1 MVPKLWENSRHQ
13 TQIQRRFLKRIIKQ
27 EDCVSVWPGGGSWW
41 KGEEEISLSA
51 VIGREDRLVW
61 VIVVPAWNIDMKELG
76 QEERRDLR
84 GLQAWGD
91 SWWCCWWSPCC
102 RRGRSHRPRRR
113 RQDQAWD
120 RRNFW
125 RWSVIDC
132 SGWRR
137 QLLTAA
143 GYHHKS
149 LVSRLTSQR
158 VLLRGK
164 LGQVSDLHQ
173 FHCWLPLLT
182 DKSQTSV
189 YQRKCLYF
197 FRGSWG
203 SRRKRDW
210 KISSLDKQNNN
221 INRFEYPASKELENL
236 LVWYQVE
243 WCWEE
248 GDWSAGRN
256 VIIESGIT
264 DWCRRIQS
272 ARDASNIEMERKRYT
287 VYVMYRM
294 SPH

>member
-1 MVPKLWENSRHQ
+1 M
-13 TQIQRRFLKRIIKQ
+13 
-27 EDCVSVWPGGGSWW
+27 
-41 KGEEEISLSA
+41 
-51 VIGREDRLVW
+51 
-61 VIVVPAWNIDMKELG
+61 
-76 QEERRDLR
+76 
-84 GLQAWGD
+84 
-91 SWWCCWWSPCC
+91 
-102 RRGRSHRPRRR
+102 
-113 RQDQAWD
+113 
-120 RRNFW
+120 
-125 RWSVIDC
+125 IDC

-149 LVSRLTSQR
+149 LVSRLTSHR

-173 FHCWLPLLT
+173 LHCRPPLLT
-182 DKSQTSV
+182 DNEI
-189 YQRKCLYF
+189 YQYVKESIPYF
-197 FRGSWG
+197 FRGWG
-203 SRRKRDW
+203 SKKERDG

-221 INRFEYPASKELENL
+221 FTSNEYPASKDLENL
-236 LVWYQVE
+236 LVYFQVE

-248 GDWSAGRN
+248 GDGSAGRN